1 MLWHQIFCENILH
14 IYKHVHLLYLYH
26 RLRCTRIYWYT
37 WYTVCLNVNAGFYV
51 EVATCSNF
59 YSLCTLSM
67 INFRHENLAKLRFH
81 QTAQAPQTPPCEGRF
96 SLESKIRVNFSA
108 SMDTK
113 GGFVCGP
120 GQQWWT
126 QVYYSCVCV
135 CMHEHQVW
143 SLFRPE
149 IPSSFATGMITHRII
164 RIQSHRFSNSTFLP
178 RFHCSTSTGAFSSG
192 FSCGALA
199 PQPIACRAA
208 LEVDRAG

>member
-81 QTAQAPQTPPCEGRF
+81 QTAQAPKPHRAKGDSPWSRKSGWTSQHRWTPKVA
-96 SLESKIRVNFSA
+96 LSA
-108 SMDTK
+108 
-113 GGFVCGP
+113 
-120 GQQWWT
+120 GQDSNDGHRCIT
-126 QVYYSCVCV
+126 LVYVYV
-135 CMHEHQVW
+135 CMNIKFGV
-143 SLFRPE
+143 FFGR
-149 IPSSFATGMITHRII
+149 R
-164 RIQSHRFSNSTFLP
+164 FLP
-178 RFHCSTSTGAFSSG
+178 PLLQEWLRT
-192 FSCGALA
+192 
-199 PQPIACRAA
+199 
-208 LEVDRAG
+208 E